1 MSANRFDMTLED
13 RFTLDGGWVYMTGMH
28 ALVRLPI
35 QQRMRDRLAGLNTAG
50 YISGYR
56 GSPLGRYDTELW
68 KAADELAEHDIVFQ
82 PGVNEDLAATA
93 AWGSQYVG
101 MFPGARVDG
110 VFSIWYGKAP
120 GMDRSMDA
128 LRHANLAGTSP
139 LGGSLLLVG
148 DDHGANSST
157 LACYSDFNFASAAI
171 PLLAPSNAQEVLD
184 FGLHGI
190 ALSRNT
196 GLLCGMKLVTD
207 VIEGGG
213 SIYVSPTSPEIL
225 APQAES
231 GLGIKTFT
239 PPVEQEEILYGAK
252 LQQAARYCRENGLN
266 RITINSDQARL
277 GIVASGKS
285 YQDLSQALHAM
296 GVSGSELGSLGIRV
310 LKVGMVWP
318 LEEEIVR
325 DFAEG
330 LDTIVVVEEK
340 RPLLEDQI
348 KTILYG
354 THAPKIIGKVFNG
367 SVYGSQPGETAF
379 ANSGEIDPG
388 RITEVLKKAAETLDP
403 NSRVPVP
410 NFPET
415 SNSAAAVPVRR
426 PSFCSGCPHGR
437 STKLVEGSRA
447 LAGIGCHAMAMFID
461 PQTTNT
467 ISHMGGEGAM
477 WLGQAPFTDE
487 EHVFANMGDGT
498 YFHSGFMAIRAA
510 VAEHAQIT
518 YKLLWNGAVSMTG
531 GQPVDGE
538 LTISQVASELKA
550 EGVTR
555 IAIVADDP
563 TRFNG
568 QTLPA
573 GTTVHPRIEL
583 EAVEKTLR
591 EIKDVSVLIYE
602 QACATEL
609 RRQRKR
615 GLVEDPDRRVF
626 INPQVCEGCGDC
638 GSVSNCMS
646 IEPLE
651 TDFGRKRKINQS
663 SCNKDLSCLEGFC
676 PSLVSVTGAQ
686 PKRQIRQ
693 QGTLDIPEQPNPEL
707 PAIDGSFAVLVT
719 GIGGTGVVTVG
730 QTIAVA
736 AHLDGLYSSNLDVT
750 GLAQKYGAVLSHVK
764 IAEDTDELNATR
776 IATAE
781 ADTLIGTDV
790 IVSGGDEVISK
801 LVPGKSRGVLAT
813 HLTPTAD
820 FSLDPEWKVDKS
832 LLISRIDSAS
842 GEGVTKIDANLIAER
857 LLGDAVFSNTLL
869 MGAVWQLGSL
879 PVSFDAMMRAVELNG
894 VAVDKNK
901 QAFALGRW
909 AANDLDAVM
918 ASITTDTKPEQ
929 TELTLEEL
937 IQKHEAFLTSYQNDK
952 LAQQYR
958 SRVDQAREAE
968 ASVTDATTITE
979 QVARSYF
986 KVLAHKD
993 EWEVA
998 RLYTDPLFTQQL
1010 NDAFEGD
1017 YKIHYHMGAWPFGHR
1032 VKGTSTIAKGKVGGW
1047 LIWVFRVMATFRFL
1061 RGSIIDPFSYSSD
1074 VRAAQVLRAQFE
1086 EDIAAIIDKLKTSNY
1101 EAALQLAALPQT
1113 IRGYGHVRKSARTEA
1128 DAIRQDHL
1136 LALNDAPASPVKVA
1150 STRWQQAGE

>member
-1 MSANRFDMTLED
+1 MFANRFDMTLED
-13 RFTLDGGWVYMTGMH
+13 RFTLEEGWVYMTGMH

-35 QQRMRDRLAGLNTAG
+35 QQRMRDRLVGLNTAG

-68 KAADELAEHDIVFQ
+68 NAAEVLAEHNIIFQ

-128 LRHANLAGTSP
+128 LRHANVNGTSP

-157 LACYSDFNFASAAI
+157 VACYSDFNFTSAAI

-184 FGLHGI
+184 YGLHGI

-213 SIYVSPTSPEIL
+213 SIYVSPTSPEIS
-225 APQAES
+225 PPNAEP
-231 GLGIKTFT
+231 GLGIKKFT
-239 PPVEQEEILYGAK
+239 PMLEQEAVLYESR
-252 LQQAARYCRENGLN
+252 LQQATRYCRENGLN
-266 RITINSDQARL
+266 RITTDSDQARL

-285 YQDLSQALHAM
+285 YQDLCQALHSM
-296 GVSGSELGSLGIRV
+296 GVSGSELSSLGIRV
-310 LKVGMVWP
+310 LKVGMLWP
-318 LEEEIVR
+318 LEDEIVR
-325 DFAEG
+325 NFATG
-330 LDTIVVVEEK
+330 LDMIVVVEEK
-340 RPLLEDQI
+340 RPFLEDQI
-348 KTILYG
+348 KAILYG
-354 THAPKIIGKVFNG
+354 THAPRIIGKVFEG
-367 SVYGSQPGETAF
+367 SVYGADQRKTAF
-379 ANSGEIDPG
+379 PNSGEIDPG
-388 RITEVLKKAAETLDP
+388 RITEVLKQAAEVLDP
-403 NSRVPVP
+403 KCHVPMP

-415 SNSAAAVPVRR
+415 STSAAVPVRR
-426 PSFCSGCPHGR
+426 PAFCSGCPHGR
-437 STKLVEGSRA
+437 STQVIEGSRA
-447 LAGIGCHAMAMFID
+447 LAGIGCHSMAIFVD
-461 PQTTNT
+461 PEHTNT

-487 EHVFANMGDGT
+487 EHVFTNMGDGT

-510 VAEHAQIT
+510 VAVHAPIT
-518 YKLLWNGAVSMTG
+518 YKLLWNGFVSMTG

-538 LTISQVASELKA
+538 LTIGKVVAELRA
-550 EGVTR
+550 EGVKR

-563 TRFNG
+563 SNHKD
-568 QTLPA
+568 LPLSP
-573 GTTVHPRIEL
+573 GTTLHPRIEL
-583 EAVEKTLR
+583 EAVEKKLR
-591 EIKDVSVLIYE
+591 DFKDVSVLIYE
-602 QACATEL
+602 QPCATEL

-615 GLVEDPDRRVF
+615 GNAPDPDRRVF

-638 GSVSNCMS
+638 GTVSNCMS

-663 SCNKDLSCLEGFC
+663 SCNKDMSCLEGFC
-676 PSLVSVTGAQ
+676 PSLVTLVGAE
-686 PKRQIRQ
+686 PKRLVTQ
-693 QGTLDIPEQPNPEL
+693 QGTLNIPEQPEPKL

-730 QTIAVA
+730 QSIAVA
-736 AHLDGLYSSNLDVT
+736 AHLDGLFSSNLDVT

-764 IAEDTDELNATR
+764 IAEDRSELNATR

-790 IVSGGDEVISK
+790 IVSGGNEVISK

-813 HLTPTAD
+813 HLTPTSD
-820 FSLDPEWKVDKS
+820 FSRDPEWTVDKS
-832 LLISRIDSAS
+832 LLISRIDNAS
-842 GEGVTKIDANLIAER
+842 GKGITKIDASLIAER
-857 LLGDAVFSNTLL
+857 LLGDNVFANTLL
-869 MGAVWQLGSL
+869 MGAVWQMGCL
-879 PVSFDAMMRAVELNG
+879 PVSFSAITRALELNG

-909 AANDLDAVM
+909 VVNDIDAVM
-918 ASITTDTKPEQ
+918 ANITTDAKPEQ
-929 TELTLEEL
+929 RELTLDDL
-937 IQKHEAFLTSYQNDK
+937 IQMHEAFLTKYQNDK
-952 LAQQYR
+952 LMQRYR
-958 SRVDQAREAE
+958 ARVEQVREAE
-968 ASVTDATTITE
+968 ARVAEATSITE

-986 KVLAHKD
+986 KLLAHKD

-998 RLYTDPLFTQQL
+998 RLYADPLFKQQL
-1010 NDAFEGD
+1010 DDAFEGD
-1017 YKIHYHMGAWPFGHR
+1017 YKIQFHFGAWPFGHR
-1032 VKGTSTIAKGKVGGW
+1032 IKGTSTIAKRKIGGW
-1047 LIWVFRVMATFRFL
+1047 LMWLFRLMATFRFL
-1061 RGSIIDPFSYSSD
+1061 RGSVIDPFSYSSD
-1074 VRAAQVLRAQFE
+1074 TRAAHELRAQFE
-1086 EDIAAIIDKLKTSNY
+1086 EDIAAIIDKLKNSNY
-1101 EAALQLAALPQT
+1101 EAALQLATLPQT
-1113 IRGYGHVRKSARTEA
+1113 IRGYGHVRKIARTEA
-1128 DAIRQDHL
+1128 DVIRQDHL
-1136 LALNDAPASPVKVA
+1136 QALNDAPASPVKVA
-1150 STRWQQAGE
+1150 STRWQQAGD